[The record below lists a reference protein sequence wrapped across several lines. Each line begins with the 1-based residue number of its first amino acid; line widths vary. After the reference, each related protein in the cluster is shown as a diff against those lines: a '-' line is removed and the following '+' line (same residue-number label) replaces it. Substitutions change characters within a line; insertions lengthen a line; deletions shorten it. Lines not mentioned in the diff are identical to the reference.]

1 MGGAALT
8 AAVLYLGKATRISR
22 KGEEKKKK
30 KKKKALK
37 TYLSIDGGERPLNRW
52 ASLSRQDRLWYL
64 VETLSS

>member
-1 MGGAALT
+1 MGSAALA

-22 KGEEKKKK
+22 KGQ
-30 KKKKALK
+30 KKAFFKFYFLN
-37 TYLSIDGGERPLNRW
+37 LSIDGGERPLNRW